1 MAQLLRRIK
10 EFLGRIPLLAY
21 LLGFLAATGVEIVAG
36 QAFGLL
42 IGLGGVPAFF
52 GVTAALSRL
61 NMDGGLGGLLLSI
74 PSMLLYIVPA
84 LVYDV
89 VIYGLPTLLVG
100 RVLAKPVRWFT
111 STLPEWLT
119 GLVHMVTLFLSMW
132 VWGGLVGYRLLVVMY
147 IGVNIIMASSL
158 NLINGY
164 MGEFSCGHA
173 GFMAVGAYVSSLLT
187 VWLFTQDD
195 VFGAPVLGAGWSII
209 LFPLILI
216 VGGIAAGIAGLLVAF
231 PSFKTR
237 GDYLAIVTI
246 SVNFIIKSA
255 IENIEKIGG
264 PRGFM
269 GMKGVLRTMTS
280 VINVPWLLIWTFIGV
295 LITLVVIHNFVSS
308 TKGKGVVAIRE
319 DEIAAELMSVNTRHT
334 KVLAFTIS
342 SFFAGVAGG
351 LFAHVLGYI
360 NPSTFTIFKSTEAL
374 VMVYLGGMGSLTGSV
389 LSAGIFTVAMEAL
402 RPLEVWKKVL
412 VWLMLILLMMY
423 RREGIMG
430 GKELTDFISL
440 ERLGLRRPAKEV
452 KGYAPAAD

>member
-1 MAQLLRRIK
+1 MAQLPRRIR

-21 LLGFLAATGVEIVAG
+21 LLGFLAATGIESILG
-36 QAFGLL
+36 KTLGLL

-52 GVTAALSRL
+52 GITDSLSRL
-61 NMDGGLGGLLLSI
+61 VLDKGLGGVLLSL
-74 PSMLLYIVPA
+74 PSVFIYFVLA

-89 VIYGLPTLLVG
+89 LIYILPVFIVAGLLS
-100 RVLAKPVRWFT
+100 RPVRWFV

-119 GLVHMVTLFLSMW
+119 GFIHMVTLFLSLW
-132 VWGGLVGYRLLVVMY
+132 TWGGLVEYRLLVVMY
-147 IGVNIIMASSL
+147 IGVNIIMTTSL

-173 GFMAVGAYVSSLLT
+173 GFMAVGAYVSSVLT

-195 VFGAPVLGAGWSII
+195 VFGAPVLRAGWSVI
-209 LFPLILI
+209 LFPLILV
-216 VGGIAAGIAGLLVAF
+216 VGGIAAAIMGLLVAF

-269 GMKGVLRTMTS
+269 GMKGVLRTMES
-280 VINVPWLLIWTFIGV
+280 VLNVPWLLIWTFIGV
-295 LITLVVIHNFVSS
+295 LVTLVVIHNFVSS

-334 KVLAFTIS
+334 KILAFTIS
-342 SFFAGVAGG
+342 SFFAGIAGG

-360 NPSTFTIFKSTEAL
+360 NPGTFTIFKSTESL
-374 VMVYLGGMGSLTGSV
+374 VMVYLGGMGSISGSV
-389 LSAGIFTVAMEAL
+389 LSAGIFTLAMEAL

-412 VWLMLILLMMY
+412 IWLLLILLMMF

-430 GKELTDFISL
+430 GKELTDFVSL
-440 ERLGLRRPAKEV
+440 ERLGLRRPVKEV